1 MRWAK
6 AVWYGNARTVAG
18 EVSELIRLAADEIG
32 VERPRLVTPR
42 RDSGPRVLPDGWHL
56 PEQQRRICVLCSL
69 LVIGQMSLHEGKW
82 CGNCYHFSILPG
94 RASKP
99 ELPPAA

>member
-1 MRWAK
+1 MGTHEPWPEKFR
-6 AVWYGNARTVAG
+6 R
-18 EVSELIRLAADEIG
+18 LIRLAADEIG

-69 LVIGQMSLHEGKW
+69 LIIGQMSLHEGKW